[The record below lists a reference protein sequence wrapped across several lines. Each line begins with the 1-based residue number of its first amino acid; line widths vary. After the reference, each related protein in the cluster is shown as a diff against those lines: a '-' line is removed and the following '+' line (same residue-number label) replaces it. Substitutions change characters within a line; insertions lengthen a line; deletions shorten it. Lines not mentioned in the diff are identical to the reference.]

1 MTIGE
6 NMYLGNERGKSFS
19 INWNETYGEADKY
32 LKIVGLEES
41 SRTLIKDIGV
51 GKQQL
56 VEIAKALAK
65 HAKLLILDEPTASL
79 NEDDSK
85 ALLELLLKFKKQ
97 GMTSIIISHKLNEI
111 SYVAD
116 KITVI
121 RDGSSIE
128 TLDKKK
134 DDFSEQRI
142 IQGMVGREMTDR
154 FPKRPNVKIGDVS
167 MEVKNWNVYHPLYT
181 ERKVVNDVSFKIHKG
196 EVVGISGLM
205 GAGRTEL
212 AMSIF
217 GKSYGTKISGQIF
230 MNGKEVKLNTVKE
243 AIDNKLAYVT
253 EDRKGNGLILSK
265 SIKMNT
271 SLANMAGV
279 SNGKVIDTDKE
290 YAVAEEYRKKL
301 KTKCPTV
308 EQNVG
313 NLTGGNIDLSVGSVV
328 CFVAAV
334 GGKMMVLNSM
344 NPYLSMI
351 VMLLIGI
358 AIGAW
363 QGFWIAY
370 VRIPPFI
377 VTLAGMFAFRGLSN
391 VVLEG
396 QTLAPMPDAY
406 LGLFNNYIPDFLG
419 GGEGFNRTCFVVGII
434 VCIVYVALVMKN
446 RADRAKK
453 GYSVDAFGGVAIK
466 MVLICVVVLAFMY
479 RLAQYKGIP
488 NSLVWV
494 AVIIAIYTYVASK
507 TTTGRYFYAVGGKEK
522 ATKLSGIDTNKV
534 YFLAYLNM
542 GLLAAIAGMVTMA
555 RLNSANPQAGTNFEM
570 DAIGSCFIGGASA
583 YGGTGTVPG
592 VIIGALLMGVLNL
605 GMSIMGIDQ
614 NIQKV
619 VKGLVLLA
627 AVIFD
632 VVSKR
637 KSFIVK

>member
-1 MTIGE
+1 MNFKDRNLSHAGGDHNRLHEQWKGREIELAKILLEMKNITKTFPGVKALDNVNLQVEEGEIHALVGENGAGKSTLMNVLSGIYPYGSYEGNIIYDGEICKFNTIKDSEHKGIVIIHQELALIPYMTIGE

-65 HAKLLILDEPTASL
+65 NAKLLILDEPTASL

-85 ALLELLLKFKKQ
+85 ALLDLLLKFKKQ

-121 RDGSSIE
+121 RDGSTIE

-154 FPKRPNVKIGDVS
+154 FPKRPGVKIGDVS

-181 ERKVVNDVSFKIHKG
+181 ERKVVNNVSFKVHKG

-217 GKSYGTKISGQIF
+217 GKSYGTKISGQVF

-271 SLANMAGV
+271 SLANMAGI

-313 NLTGGNIDLSVGSVV
+313 NLSGGNQQKVLLAKWMFAEPDILILDEPTRGIDVGAKYEIY
-328 CFVAAV
+328 CIINDLVAA
-334 GGKMMVLNSM
+334 GKSVI
-344 NPYLSMI
+344 MI
-351 VMLLIGI
+351 SSELPEV
-358 AIGAW
+358 
-363 QGFWIAY
+363 
-370 VRIPPFI
+370 
-377 VTLAGMFAFRGLSN
+377 
-391 VVLEG
+391 
-396 QTLAPMPDAY
+396 
-406 LGLFNNYIPDFLG
+406 
-419 GGEGFNRTCFVVGII
+419 
-434 VCIVYVALVMKN
+434 
-446 RADRAKK
+446 
-453 GYSVDAFGGVAIK
+453 
-466 MVLICVVVLAFMY
+466 
-479 RLAQYKGIP
+479 
-488 NSLVWV
+488 
-494 AVIIAIYTYVASK
+494 
-507 TTTGRYFYAVGGKEK
+507 
-522 ATKLSGIDTNKV
+522 
-534 YFLAYLNM
+534 
-542 GLLAAIAGMVTMA
+542 
-555 RLNSANPQAGTNFEM
+555 
-570 DAIGSCFIGGASA
+570 
-583 YGGTGTVPG
+583 
-592 VIIGALLMGVLNL
+592 L
-605 GMSIMGIDQ
+605 GMSDRIYIMNEGRF
-614 NIQKV
+614 V
-619 VKGLVLLA
+619 GE
-627 AVIFD
+627 
-632 VVSKR
+632 VSGEEATSELIMSR
-637 KSFIVK
+637 IVKSGKGE